1 MSDDWAS
8 SFRPGFVPEIP
19 QDANSDVPQ
28 DTMQGT
34 ETTEIDTKKILLGFE
49 AIVRRLDAMDKRMS
63 LFEQILAEPV
73 WLPGHIDN
81 LRKLHHL
88 NAEAMLQANQQF
100 AGLVIRKLDEMEE
113 RIKSDEPSYTN
124 VLYSDPEL
132 FNEISSRE
140 DEEKEEEQEVEQIPV
155 EEDMTPVIESNGS
168 APDIPAEM
176 IMEVPEEV
184 QREYESWKDPEK
196 DGSWQSFVKVC
207 GGPVKAKRLREMI
220 ES

>member
-8 SFRPGFVPEIP
+8 SFRPGFTPETPPDENLDEPRDSVPSIEG
-19 QDANSDVPQ
+19 A
-28 DTMQGT
+28 
-34 ETTEIDTKKILLGFE
+34 EIDTKKILLGFE
-49 AIVRRLDAMDKRMS
+49 AVVRRLDAMDKRMS

-88 NAEAMLQANQQF
+88 NAEAMIQANQQF
-100 AGLVIRKLDEMEE
+100 ASLVIRKLDEMEE

-140 DEEKEEEQEVEQIPV
+140 DVEEEQEVEQIPV

-176 IMEVPEEV
+176 IIEVPEEV
-184 QREYESWKDPEK
+184 RQEYESWKDPEM
-196 DGSWQSFVKVC
+196 DGSWQTFVRVC
-207 GGPVKAKRLREMI
+207 GGPVKAKKLREMI